1 MRLTL
6 ILCSSLPAARAF
18 FGPPRPPRNPRLSS
32 SYGDDGDEGLGL
44 NSAASTAITLAVGAS
59 MPSLARRALRRKA
72 PAPVVA
78 GAPLD
83 PNSFAGTWKLA
94 RSENMDA
101 YLKSLNVSAA
111 HRRLAAGASVTHE
124 IEQTGRDCVD
134 VCVVT
139 RLGKSR
145 EQQKVGATRT
155 GKDQYK
161 RPITK
166 RTTWESGNKL
176 KTTTESEVGTVTD
189 VRERIGDGMV
199 ITLTSPAN
207 GTSGATEDQ
216 PFIITFNGDDFV
228 SLIAGTGELTRG
240 VGVAP
245 QFHDPW
251 TPQNG
256 ALTATNK
263 INRKPIEKFFA
274 KQVKALAAKGIR

>member
-1 MRLTL
+1 MRLQL
-6 ILCSSLPAARAF
+6 ILCSLTAARAF

-72 PAPVVA
+72 PAPAVA
-78 GAPLD
+78 GAPSD

-145 EQQKVGATRT
+145 EQQKVGATRS
-155 GKDQYK
+155 GKDPVSYTHLTL
-161 RPITK
+161 PTK
-166 RTTWESGNKL
+166 
-176 KTTTESEVGTVTD
+176 
-189 VRERIGDGMV
+189 
-199 ITLTSPAN
+199 A
-207 GTSGATEDQ
+207 
-216 PFIITFNGDDFV
+216 
-228 SLIAGTGELTRG
+228 
-240 VGVAP
+240 
-245 QFHDPW
+245 
-251 TPQNG
+251 
-256 ALTATNK
+256 
-263 INRKPIEKFFA
+263 
-274 KQVKALAAKGIR
+274 

>member
-6 ILCSSLPAARAF
+6 ILCSLTAARA

-44 NSAASTAITLAVGAS
+44 NSAASTAITLAVGAT

-72 PAPVVA
+72 PAPAVA
-78 GAPLD
+78 GAPSD
-83 PNSFAGTWKLA
+83 PDSFAGTWKLA

-189 VRERIGDGMV
+189 VRERVGDGMV

-207 GTSGATEDQ
+207 VVARRYWRPAAGLRGRCVSGRRLLRAD
-216 PFIITFNGDDFV
+216 
-228 SLIAGTGELTRG
+228 RC
-240 VGVAP
+240 GVATG
-245 QFHDPW
+245 FVA
-251 TPQNG
+251 G
-256 ALTATNK
+256 RLTA
-263 INRKPIEKFFA
+263 RGRGR
-274 KQVKALAAKGIR
+274 LAPARA

>member
-6 ILCSSLPAARAF
+6 ILCSLTAARAF

-32 SYGDDGDEGLGL
+32 SYGDDDDDGMAL

-59 MPSLARRALRRKA
+59 MPTLARRALRRKA
-72 PAPVVA
+72 PAPAVA
-78 GAPLD
+78 GAPSD

-139 RLGKSR
+139 RLGRSR

-207 GTSGATEDQ
+207 VVARRYFE
-216 PFIITFNGDDFV
+216 
-228 SLIAGTGELTRG
+228 R
-240 VGVAP
+240 VGGGPVVAASASP
-245 QFHDPW
+245 
-251 TPQNG
+251 
-256 ALTATNK
+256 A
-263 INRKPIEKFFA
+263 
-274 KQVKALAAKGIR
+274 KALAPVPIVCGVATGFVAGRLTARGRGRLAPARA

>member
-1 MRLTL
+1 
-6 ILCSSLPAARAF
+6 
-18 FGPPRPPRNPRLSS
+18 
-32 SYGDDGDEGLGL
+32 L
-44 NSAASTAITLAVGAS
+44 NSAASTAITLAVGAT

-72 PAPVVA
+72 PAPAVA
-78 GAPLD
+78 GAPSD
-83 PNSFAGTWKLA
+83 PDSFAGTWKLA

-207 GTSGATEDQ
+207 
-216 PFIITFNGDDFV
+216 V
-228 SLIAGTGELTRG
+228 
-240 VGVAP
+240 VA
-245 QFHDPW
+245 
-251 TPQNG
+251 
-256 ALTATNK
+256 
-263 INRKPIEKFFA
+263 R
-274 KQVKALAAKGIR
+274 R

>member
-1 MRLTL
+1 MRLQL
-6 ILCSSLPAARAF
+6 ILCSLTAARAF
-18 FGPPRPPRNPRLSS
+18 FGPPRPPRHPRWHASF
-32 SYGDDGDEGLGL
+32 DDDDEGLAL

-72 PAPVVA
+72 PAPAVA
-78 GAPLD
+78 GAPSD
-83 PNSFAGTWKLA
+83 PDSFAGTWKLA

-189 VRERIGDGMV
+189 VRERVGDGMV
-199 ITLTSPAN
+199 ITLTSPDNVVARRYF
-207 GTSGATEDQ
+207 E
-216 PFIITFNGDDFV
+216 
-228 SLIAGTGELTRG
+228 R
-240 VGVAP
+240 VGGGPVVAASASP
-245 QFHDPW
+245 
-251 TPQNG
+251 
-256 ALTATNK
+256 A
-263 INRKPIEKFFA
+263 
-274 KQVKALAAKGIR
+274 KALAPVPIVCGVATGFVAGRLTARGRGRLAPARN